1 MVVKLVEVMMIVV
14 VVESMMVV
22 GSVMAIYIGIE

>member
-14 VVESMMVV
+14 VVASMMVV

>member
-1 MVVKLVEVMMIVV
+1 MVVNLVEVMMI

-22 GSVMAIYIGIE
+22 GSVMAIYIGVE